1 MTEIQYL
8 ILKYYHTRKEI
19 NSYEFRVNFMKLYP
33 KYSLKEIDKEA
44 GYLHESGFLESAN
57 NKPHT
62 LNISTQGEEK
72 FKAEEYGL
80 GMRKRWGEKDLFQ
93 DTIDQSLE
101 ERLPAEKSNAQSI
114 RPHTKSTMATFG
126 KLLWEI
132 ISKNPLISGIIALVV
147 GTFLLK
153 LLHLI

>member
-8 ILKYYHTRKEI
+8 ILKYYHARKEI

-33 KYSLKEIDKEA
+33 KYSIKEIDKEA
-44 GYLHESGFLESAN
+44 GYLHASGFLESAK

-62 LNISTQGEEK
+62 LNISMQGEEK

-80 GMRKRWGEKDLFQ
+80 NMRKRWGEKDLFQ
-93 DTIDQSLE
+93 DEINQSLE
-101 ERLPAEKSNAQSI
+101 ERLPAENPNTHPST
-114 RPHTKSTMATFG
+114 PHTKRTTATFG
-126 KLLWEI
+126 NSLWEI

-147 GTFLLK
+147 GTLLLK